1 MHRQP
6 RRRQG
11 APRDTGRTS
20 STTAIARQTTTPSR
34 PTPHHITMATNP
46 SCPTVTFH
54 EPDGEP
60 PDLAASF
67 PPSSLPVT
75 PTFVLCYLFLM
86 PLEH

>member
-1 MHRQP
+1 
-6 RRRQG
+6 
-11 APRDTGRTS
+11 
-20 STTAIARQTTTPSR
+20 
-34 PTPHHITMATNP
+34 MATNP